1 METCD
6 GIPKA
11 VVLRSGGM
19 VAIWSRWSAETVLPT
34 SAKTQD
40 LTEALFHE
48 EPPPCAAAEADE
60 EAVPTC
66 TGALSLV
73 LQTVLDDSAARGL

>member
-1 METCD
+1 M
-6 GIPKA
+6 
-11 VVLRSGGM
+11 SGQLD
-19 VAIWSRWSAETVLPT
+19 SDSDPT
-34 SAKTQD
+34 QDDHTQALHPVPTQD
-40 LTEALFHE
+40 LTQALFHE